1 MKKTEQAIVKHID
14 YMISKYESQ
23 SLKAKTSDLFSAT
36 KHMVHDLEQ
45 IKEEIISEFEKTT
58 KGE

>member
-1 MKKTEQAIVKHID
+1 
-14 YMISKYESQ
+14 MISKYESQ
-23 SLKAKTSDLFSAT
+23 SLKATTSDLFSAT